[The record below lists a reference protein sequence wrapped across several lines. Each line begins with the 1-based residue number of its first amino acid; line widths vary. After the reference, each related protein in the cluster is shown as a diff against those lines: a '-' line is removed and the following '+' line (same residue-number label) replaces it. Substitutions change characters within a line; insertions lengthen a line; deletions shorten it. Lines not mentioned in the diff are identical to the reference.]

1 MLKERVPGGC
11 AHACWGMRDWLGG
24 HQAQKARVLKA
35 AGMPKGLAPNALVL

>member
-11 AHACWGMRDWLGG
+11 AHACRGMRDRLGG
-24 HQAQKARVLKA
+24 QQALKARVLKA